1 MEFMAAIAVIV
12 AVLSPF
18 ITALFTKPNMSDN
31 RKRLIAGSVS
41 VVLGLLVAL
50 GSGQIVGVPQEVQD
64 WVIRVIVVVGIVV
77 SLAQGF
83 YKQLRPAV
91 KSFEAKTTK
100 SRSDDASQN

>member
-18 ITALFTKPNMSDN
+18 ITALFTKPHMSDN

-50 GSGQIVGVPQEVQD
+50 GSGQIIGVPQDVQD
-64 WVIRVIVVVGIVV
+64 WVVRVIVVVGIVV

-83 YKQLRPAV
+83 YGQFKSAV
-91 KSFEAKTTK
+91 KSVETKTNK
-100 SRSDDASQN
+100 SRSDDVSRS

>member
-18 ITALFTKPNMSDN
+18 ITALFTKPHMSDN

-83 YKQLRPAV
+83 YKQFRPAV

-100 SRSDDASQN
+100 SRSEDASQN